1 MKSFAVLLLLAQA
14 ALGSDGLEYQ
24 GSDKVFAEKKAQT
37 DNSEDAQFDPEKA
50 KQNAYEDY
58 IRQYAEQTQTGDS
71 IWANKQD
78 QGIYWNLDVPDLE
91 AHMQQTDTLK
101 FLYVYD
107 SKTSIERDQQDW
119 RVLDLMFVQ
128 TIQELEGGYVTA
140 FAYDCQWKDARQLDF
155 DSLKKRFGCDKRPFQ
170 PAFTVWKT
178 PDIRVNPY
186 TGKKMPLEVSGFGS
200 TEITQP
206 RIKDWF
212 INNQPDFTQELI
224 TEEDVEQ
231 FDAEEGISKVFL
243 FSTKKATPPIYQAL
257 AANLNN
263 QLRFAI
269 IKKQHPIAEGLAAE
283 FGVEKWPT
291 LLVKRQ
297 IGT

>member
-1 MKSFAVLLLLAQA
+1 
-14 ALGSDGLEYQ
+14 
-24 GSDKVFAEKKAQT
+24 
-37 DNSEDAQFDPEKA
+37 
-50 KQNAYEDY
+50 
-58 IRQYAEQTQTGDS
+58 
-71 IWANKQD
+71 
-78 QGIYWNLDVPDLE
+78 
-91 AHMQQTDTLK
+91 
-101 FLYVYD
+101 
-107 SKTSIERDQQDW
+107 
-119 RVLDLMFVQ
+119 
-128 TIQELEGGYVTA
+128 
-140 FAYDCQWKDARQLDF
+140 
-155 DSLKKRFGCDKRPFQ
+155 
-170 PAFTVWKT
+170 
-178 PDIRVNPY
+178 
-186 TGKKMPLEVSGFGS
+186 MPLEVSGFGS